1 MGEIP
6 LSAPQD
12 VKATSVSRGLLEDLA
27 LKILYINSELSIAE
41 LGARMCLDMGVI
53 EEIFQFF
60 RKEQLCEV
68 KGMSAGS
75 HRIVATSQGKARA
88 SDLLKINQYIGP
100 APVSLMD
107 YTLRVRAKSV

>member
-1 MGEIP
+1 MNMNEVMV
-6 LSAPQD
+6 PQQ
-12 VKATSVSRGLLEDLA
+12 VRRTGVRKGLLEDLA
-27 LKILYINSELSIAE
+27 LKILYLHGEMSLVELSE
-41 LGARMCLDMGVI
+41 HTCLGLGVI

-88 SDLLKINQYIGP
+88 NDLLKITQYTG
-100 APVSLMD
+100 
-107 YTLRVRAKSV
+107 